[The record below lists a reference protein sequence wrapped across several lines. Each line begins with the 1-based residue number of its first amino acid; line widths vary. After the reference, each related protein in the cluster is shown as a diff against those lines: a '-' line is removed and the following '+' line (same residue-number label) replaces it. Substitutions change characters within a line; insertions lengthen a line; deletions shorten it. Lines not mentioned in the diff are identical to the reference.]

1 VASPSLCVCLSRLT
15 VDILSTFCVGLFVV
29 QCVKLMLRI
38 FEFELFVFIYWQ
50 NVTRLKR
57 KRFTR
62 YRHYVGEV
70 EDIII
75 GILAVVSKL
84 ERLVA
89 VYDAVLKSSSLCF
102 FCGHPVYV

>member
-1 VASPSLCVCLSRLT
+1 MNLGFYCLT
-15 VDILSTFCVGLFVV
+15 
-29 QCVKLMLRI
+29 
-38 FEFELFVFIYWQ
+38 VFIYWQ

-89 VYDAVLKSSSLCF
+89 VYDAVLKSSWLCF
-102 FCGHPVYV
+102 FVWTPCICIMSIKYNSR

>member
-1 VASPSLCVCLSRLT
+1 VSVTAHGGHFEHILCWSFHGSV
-15 VDILSTFCVGLFVV
+15 
-29 QCVKLMLRI
+29 CVKLMLRI
-38 FEFELFVFIYWQ
+38 FEFGFYCLTVFIYWQ

-75 GILAVVSKL
+75 GTLAVVSKL

-89 VYDAVLKSSSLCF
+89 VYDAVLKSSWLCF